1 MFRKKIPG
9 FRDAGGGEVKEPKNE
24 LFEKDEN
31 NSKIKIYIGDW
42 YLNAGIVGFL
52 KVLCDGDYEKLDS
65 FGDSLVIGEN
75 FIEFD
80 TSVLDGFKDKF
91 YRQLFLNYFNKNQYL
106 AYINKAL
113 QQRKKD
119 GSFDVQKALKEV
131 DKFPFKNLYTYL
143 KQDLENEDNFIDY
156 KQKIDELL
164 KEGIYIFA
172 EKTDFKDYFINGVTK
187 GIIGLSNLDKYIGSL
202 NHKKFNLS
210 KKTDKFCICC
220 QERKAEFELS
230 NAISNII
237 GFNTDNSNWVWG
249 FDSNKIRFCSVC
261 SLIYLCA
268 SVSLVFTKKGNEYLN
283 CFYFINHNNNIKAL
297 KDSYTQFKIQ
307 LDELKEQKSVYPVMV
322 KEVIKFVKPEQAEK
336 ILKNISFIEIE
347 ESGMGGQSTK
357 GYNVYSFSLSHELA
371 TFINSNISKIPT
383 GYYKIEKN
391 YFDIEEEI
399 LRATIERKLG
409 YKDID
414 RLVRVYI
421 QGNVFFNINK
431 LINYTLQYI
440 NDLKGGRELD
450 LEKISRK
457 GFGNGKELRETLGKE
472 RENQING
479 LVYQFLNDL
488 KVADRDKFLDKYLRI
503 SMSNGMESRF
513 GQDEMNNKDAFLQ
526 FGYSFINGL
535 MNTYT
540 KEKGEANG

>member
-1 MFRKKIPG
+1 MIEEKIENIKDRG
-9 FRDAGGGEVKEPKNE
+9 NTLNE
-24 LFEKDEN
+24 
-31 NSKIKIYIGDW
+31 KIKVYLGDW
-42 YLNAGIVGFL
+42 YLNAGIIGFL
-52 KVLCDGDYEKLDS
+52 EVLCDGDYEKLDS
-65 FGDSLVIGEN
+65 FENRLVIGEN

-80 TSVLDGFKDKF
+80 TSVLNGFKDKF
-91 YRQLFLNYFNKNQYL
+91 YKQLFLNYFNKNQYL

-113 QQRKKD
+113 QQKKRD

-131 DKFPFKNLYTYL
+131 DKFPFKHLHTYL
-143 KQDLENEDNFIDY
+143 NQDLENEGNFRDY
-156 KQKIDELL
+156 KQKIDEST
-164 KEGIYIFA
+164 KEKIYEKIY
-172 EKTDFKDYFINGVTK
+172 KTDFKDYFINGVTK

-202 NHKKFNLS
+202 NDKKFNLS
-210 KKTDKFCICC
+210 KKKTDKSCICC
-220 QERKAEFELS
+220 QKRKAEFELS

-237 GFNTDNSNWVWG
+237 GFNSDNSNWVWG

-283 CFYFINHNNNIKAL
+283 CFYFINHNSNIKL
-297 KDSYTQFKIQ
+297 LRDSYTKFKIQ
-307 LDELKEQKSVYPVMV
+307 RDELKEQKSVYPVMV
-322 KEVIKFVKPEQAEK
+322 KEVVKFVKSEQSK
-336 ILKNISFIEIE
+336 KVLKNISFIEIE

-357 GYNVYSFSLSHELA
+357 GYNVYSFSLSQKLA

-383 GYYKIEKN
+383 GYYKIDKN

-414 RLVRVYI
+414 RLVRVYLMSQNEKSNYKSNFSI
-421 QGNVFFNINK
+421 YRVID
-431 LINYTLQYI
+431 YTLQYI
-440 NDLKGGRELD
+440 NNLKGGRELD

-457 GFGNGKELRETLGKE
+457 AFGNGKELRETLGKE

-503 SMSNGMESRF
+503 SMSNSMESRF